1 MKILLSYSK
10 YHFDPSKSPQ
20 VQKYWYTSAGILARS
35 LYRILS
41 EIGDVTY
48 IGGNEIDSIRGG
60 EFDLFVG
67 THYKFRKIL
76 KLCQIKKSILFAVNM
91 HPLERNRL
99 LLSFL
104 LRERLNL
111 QALAGWDLMN
121 FMSIRQ
127 SLSSADYIICAGNMK
142 TFNSYIKRG
151 IPKKKIKMINYG
163 VEYHSEIIKKK
174 VGVPEFVYST
184 SEIGLRKGFDILY
197 SLFTN
202 PRITSQE
209 FHLKIMGLP
218 TNAFYEKKLK
228 KFLKILGNKAEYFG
242 WVDAG
247 SLKYRRIVAKSDF
260 FILPSLEEGQA
271 GTAVEAIGSGIIPLL
286 SENCGIDF
294 APLGTLELKTD
305 SEVNRKIFLKALSM
319 PKDEVTR
326 WKIKTKEYYKLFHA
340 DFINFLAE
348 AVQGAVKN
356 ELYPK
361 ISVVL
366 PIFNKEKTIKP
377 LIELLDQALRE
388 YGNSELHI
396 FFDGC
401 RDKTEAIVRDFYKEK
416 KDYRVTFS
424 VTPNIFETKTN
435 NLGLKKSTGK
445 YAVVLQDDNFI
456 FDKNIFFEA
465 VSVMEKSPKTAI
477 LGALAGVNFYPR
489 GTKGLSGKGQIV
501 VNEHEVYW
509 RQDENTNPELKH
521 RIFETD
527 ACMRGPLIIRNSF
540 LEKFGILDEAYAPYY
555 MDDMDLCFRAKS
567 KGYKVFA
574 FLSDTVNTS
583 GSISVY
589 QGNNWK
595 IWEKVVK
602 ENPDRFYSRWQPT
615 KIKDFLELERIPL
628 YENLMEKITR
638 ITGLFLMKNGKKFG
652 NRILIYIYYLG
663 RQLINFIS
671 LNYISRFKK
680 NYKNV
685 SYSQCGEDR
694 IILHLLET
702 IGLDKPFYVD
712 IGAYHPFHISNT
724 ALLYELGS
732 RGVNVEPNPDV
743 RGLFHKYRSQDINI
757 SAGISDSEGVMI
769 YYCFNVSTLNTF
781 SQKEARRN
789 LREGYKLIGKKKIPV
804 TTLKKIIRIYCL
816 GRVPDILFIDIEG
829 SEVKLLNSL
838 KNMKIKPAILCVETA
853 GFSAKGIARKNIN
866 LINSITRLGYKLY
879 ADTHLNSI
887 FINRS
892 FRK

>member
-1 MKILLSYSK
+1 
-10 YHFDPSKSPQ
+10 
-20 VQKYWYTSAGILARS
+20 
-35 LYRILS
+35 
-41 EIGDVTY
+41 
-48 IGGNEIDSIRGG
+48 
-60 EFDLFVG
+60 
-67 THYKFRKIL
+67 
-76 KLCQIKKSILFAVNM
+76 M
-91 HPLERNRL
+91 HPAERNRI

-104 LRERLNL
+104 LRERLKL

-121 FMSIRQ
+121 FLSIRQ
-127 SLSSADYIICAGNMK
+127 SLSSADYIICAGNMR

-151 IPKKKIKMINYG
+151 IPKKKIKIINYG
-163 VEYHSEIIKKK
+163 VEYSSVFIKKRA
-174 VGVPEFVYST
+174 GVPEFIYST

-197 SLFTN
+197 SLFTD
-202 PRITSQE
+202 PCITSQE

-228 KFLKILGNKAEYFG
+228 QFLKILGNKAEYFG

-247 SLKYRRIVAKSDF
+247 SLKYRRTVASCDF

-271 GTAVEAIGSGIIPLL
+271 GTAVEALGSGLIPLI
-286 SENCGIDF
+286 SRNCGIDY
-294 APLGTLELKTD
+294 APLGMLELKCD
-305 SEVNRKIFLKALSM
+305 SEVNRKIILKAISM
-319 PKDEVTR
+319 SLEEINN

-340 DFINFLAE
+340 DFINFLTE

-583 GSISVY
+583 GSIAHYNKDDNERLARTVKRNTEIFY
-589 QGNNWK
+589 NRWK
-595 IWEKVVK
+595 
-602 ENPDRFYSRWQPT
+602 PST
-615 KIKDFLELERIPL
+615 KKD
-628 YENLMEKITR
+628 
-638 ITGLFLMKNGKKFG
+638 
-652 NRILIYIYYLG
+652 YL
-663 RQLINFIS
+663 
-671 LNYISRFKK
+671 
-680 NYKNV
+680 
-685 SYSQCGEDR
+685 
-694 IILHLLET
+694 
-702 IGLDKPFYVD
+702 
-712 IGAYHPFHISNT
+712 
-724 ALLYELGS
+724 
-732 RGVNVEPNPDV
+732 
-743 RGLFHKYRSQDINI
+743 DINREPVFQ
-757 SAGISDSEGVMI
+757 AFSE
-769 YYCFNVSTLNTF
+769 
-781 SQKEARRN
+781 K
-789 LREGYKLIGKKKIPV
+789 
-804 TTLKKIIRIYCL
+804 
-816 GRVPDILFIDIEG
+816 
-829 SEVKLLNSL
+829 
-838 KNMKIKPAILCVETA
+838 
-853 GFSAKGIARKNIN
+853 
-866 LINSITRLGYKLY
+866 
-879 ADTHLNSI
+879 
-887 FINRS
+887 
-892 FRK
+892 